1 MNNQTSKDSIL
12 IVDDEKSILDV
23 LISGLSDDGFKCFAA
38 FNANEALDIVKREKI
53 DFSLLDIRLPDMSG
67 IDLCSEIKSLDQS
80 IVNII
85 MTGFPSFKSAVDSIR
100 GGAYDYLVKPFRIE
114 QVLSIINNL
123 DKTKIVNSLD
133 LDKDY
138 EITMLTNEILSL
150 KDQIRNLDS
159 ASGKVLS
166 SNSQHG
172 NNKGNIKKVE
182 KSYARQI
189 NSSKLS
195 KRKISN

>member
-1 MNNQTSKDSIL
+1 MNNKDTKTNIL

-67 IDLCSEIKSLDQS
+67 IDLCSEIKNLDPR
-80 IVNII
+80 IINII

-133 LDKDY
+133 LDRDN
-138 EITMLTNEILSL
+138 EITMLKNEIISL

-159 ASGKVLS
+159 PSGKVLS

-172 NNKGNIKKVE
+172 NSKGNIKKVE

>member
-38 FNANEALDIVKREKI
+38 FNAKEALDIVKREKI

-67 IDLCSEIKSLDQS
+67 IDLCSEIKSLDPS

-85 MTGFPSFKSAVDSIR
+85 MTGFASFKSAVDSIR

-123 DKTKIVNSLD
+123 DKTKIVNSLNID
-133 LDKDY
+133 RDN
-138 EITMLTNEILSL
+138 EITMLKNEILSL

-159 ASGKVLS
+159 PSGKVLS
-166 SNSQHG
+166 SNSQHV
-172 NNKGNIKKVE
+172 NNKGKIKKVE
-182 KSYARQI
+182 KSYARQT
-189 NSSKLS
+189 N
-195 KRKISN
+195 

>member
-38 FNANEALDIVKREKI
+38 FNAKEALDIVKREKI

-100 GGAYDYLVKPFRIE
+100 GGSYDYLVKHFRIE
-114 QVLSIINNL
+114 QILSIINNF
-123 DKTKIVNSLD
+123 DKTKIVKSSDN
-133 LDKDY
+133 
-138 EITMLTNEILSL
+138 N
-150 KDQIRNLDS
+150 R
-159 ASGKVLS
+159 GKVLS
-166 SNSQHG
+166 LNSKHG
-172 NNKGNIKKVE
+172 DNKGKIKKVE
-182 KSYARQI
+182 KSYARQT

>member
-1 MNNQTSKDSIL
+1 MNNKNTKNNIL

-38 FNANEALDIVKREKI
+38 FNANEALGIAKQEKI

-67 IDLCSEIKSLDQS
+67 IDLCSEIKSLNPS
-80 IVNII
+80 IINII

-114 QVLSIINNL
+114 QVLSIINNF
-123 DKTKIVNSLD
+123 DKTKIVNNSD
-133 LDKDY
+133 HDRDI
-138 EITMLTNEILSL
+138 EITMLKNEILSL
-150 KDQIRNLDS
+150 KDQIRNLDNNR
-159 ASGKVLS
+159 GKVLS
-166 SNSQHG
+166 LNSKHG
-172 NNKGNIKKVE
+172 DNKGKIKKVE
-182 KSYARQI
+182 KSYARQT
-189 NSSKLS
+189 NSSKLY

>member
-1 MNNQTSKDSIL
+1 MDNQTSKDSIL

-67 IDLCSEIKSLDQS
+67 IDLCSEIKNLDPR
-80 IVNII
+80 IINII

-133 LDKDY
+133 LDKDN
-138 EITMLTNEILSL
+138 EITMLKNEILSL

>member
-67 IDLCSEIKSLDQS
+67 IDLCSEIKNLDPR
-80 IVNII
+80 IINII

-133 LDKDY
+133 LDRDN
-138 EITMLTNEILSL
+138 EITMLKNEILSL
-150 KDQIRNLDS
+150 KDQIKNLNS
-159 ASGKVLS
+159 PSGKVLS

>member
-1 MNNQTSKDSIL
+1 MNNKNTKNNIL

-38 FNANEALDIVKREKI
+38 FNANEALVIAKQEKI

-67 IDLCSEIKSLDQS
+67 IDLCSEIKSLNPS
-80 IVNII
+80 IINII

-114 QVLSIINNL
+114 QVLSIINNF
-123 DKTKIVNSLD
+123 DKTKIVNNSD
-133 LDKDY
+133 HDRDI
-138 EITMLTNEILSL
+138 EITMLKNEILSL
-150 KDQIRNLDS
+150 KDQIRNIDNNR
-159 ASGKVLS
+159 GKVLS
-166 SNSQHG
+166 LNSKHG
-172 NNKGNIKKVE
+172 DNKGKIKKVE
-182 KSYARQI
+182 KSYARQT

>member
-1 MNNQTSKDSIL
+1 MSNKDTKTNIL

-67 IDLCSEIKSLDQS
+67 IDLCSEIKNLDPR
-80 IVNII
+80 IINII

-133 LDKDY
+133 LDKDN
-138 EITMLTNEILSL
+138 EITMLKNEILSL

>member
-1 MNNQTSKDSIL
+1 MNNKNTKSNIL

-38 FNANEALDIVKREKI
+38 FNAKEALDIVKREKI

-67 IDLCSEIKSLDQS
+67 IDLCLEIKSLDPS
-80 IVNII
+80 IINII

-114 QVLSIINNL
+114 QVLSIINNF
-123 DKTKIVNSLD
+123 DKTKIVKSSDNRD
-133 LDKDY
+133 N
-138 EITMLTNEILSL
+138 EITMLKNEILSL
-150 KDQIRNLDS
+150 KDQIRNLDTT
-159 ASGKVLS
+159 SGKVLS
-166 SNSQHG
+166 SNSKHA
-172 NNKGNIKKVE
+172 NNKGKIKKVE

>member
-1 MNNQTSKDSIL
+1 MNNQTKKNNIL

-67 IDLCSEIKSLDQS
+67 IDLCSKIKSLEPS
-80 IVNII
+80 IINII

-100 GGAYDYLVKPFRIE
+100 GGAYDYLVKPFRKE
-114 QVLSIINNL
+114 QVLSIINNF
-123 DKTKIVNSLD
+123 DNSKILITANQD
-133 LDKDY
+133 RDN
-138 EITMLTNEILSL
+138 EITILKNEIISL
-150 KDQIRNLDS
+150 KDQIRNLGTT
-159 ASGKVLS
+159 SGKVMS
-166 SNSQHG
+166 SNSKHA
-172 NNKGNIKKVE
+172 NNKGKIKKVE
-182 KSYARQI
+182 KSYARQT

>member
-1 MNNQTSKDSIL
+1 MNNKDTKTNIL

-67 IDLCSEIKSLDQS
+67 IDLCSEIKNLDPR
-80 IVNII
+80 IINII

-133 LDKDY
+133 LNKDN
-138 EITMLTNEILSL
+138 EITMLKNEILSL

-189 NSSKLS
+189 NSPKLS